1 MNCDVSKLVYVSKLL
16 KCFQIINLVS
26 KLKNICMSCF
36 QVIAKN
42 LDQAQNWQ
50 YQENH
55 ASHISGEFP
64 DILYS

>member
-1 MNCDVSKLVYVSKLL
+1 
-16 KCFQIINLVS
+16 
-26 KLKNICMSCF
+26 MSCF

-64 DILYS
+64 DILYSEGNFQNSRFL